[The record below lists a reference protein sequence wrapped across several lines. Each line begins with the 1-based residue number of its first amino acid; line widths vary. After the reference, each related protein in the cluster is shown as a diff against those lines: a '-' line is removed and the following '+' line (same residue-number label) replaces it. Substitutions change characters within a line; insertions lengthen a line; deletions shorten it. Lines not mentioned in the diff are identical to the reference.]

1 MWSSSGGT
9 LVGAELESE
18 GGIMAKKARSEF
30 RGEYT
35 VKQKRELTNRAIND
49 FFIDL
54 GKLQGK
60 ENVEKV
66 LRDLLSPEE
75 IRDIARRYLAAK
87 LLSSGETYL
96 TIQAKTD
103 MSPPT
108 IQKVNFKRKHGYGG
122 FQLLF
127 ASKR

>member
-1 MWSSSGGT
+1 
-9 LVGAELESE
+9 
-18 GGIMAKKARSEF
+18 MAKTPGKEESF
-30 RGEYT
+30 T
-35 VKQKRELTNRAIND
+35 VKKKRELTNRSIND
-49 FFIDL
+49 MIADL
-54 GKLQGK
+54 ARLKTK
-60 ENVEKV
+60 PEVEKV

>member
-1 MWSSSGGT
+1 
-9 LVGAELESE
+9 
-18 GGIMAKKARSEF
+18 MAIKTHSASRASF
-30 RGEYT
+30 SI
-35 VKQKRELTNRAIND
+35 KQKRDMTNRAIND

-60 ENVEKV
+60 EKVEKV

-87 LLSSGETYL
+87 LLSAGETYL
-96 TIQAKTD
+96 AIQAKTD

-122 FQLLF
+122 FRLLF
-127 ASKR
+127 ATKR